1 LHSKI
6 SSSDQSR
13 VEKRKQTQSEIVQNE
28 KCKSRDRRE
37 RIFATGKAEGIK
49 EGKDSAAREIALLK
63 ATNDAL
69 HKRLGDILEQSNGS
83 ATGQLVA
90 TETATRYLVENTQ
103 LRNQIEA
110 QQHTIAA
117 QTVELETLKQIIE
130 EKDKALAELRTS
142 SSQLLGQS
150 CQTGPLP
157 VLGPSIGPS
166 ASNLRPN
173 SVYFRR

>member
-1 LHSKI
+1 MSSKI

-37 RIFATGKAEGIK
+37 RILATGKAEGIK